1 MVLEKSEREVIPGLV
16 LCTLADLLGVVTGTG
31 VVWFDARLGEL
42 WTFDFC
48 EVTLILLQQNE
59 IFFEN
64 NSE

>member
-42 WTFDFC
+42 
-48 EVTLILLQQNE
+48 
-59 IFFEN
+59 
-64 NSE
+64 